1 MKKPGLT
8 TDAVIINDKNEVFL
22 MKRAIDPFEGAWVLP
37 GGHVEY
43 KEEVED
49 ALKREIKEEIGAN
62 LKIEDLFGVYSAP
75 NRDPRDH
82 IVTIVYTGKID
93 NNEEIKLGEE
103 ASTYKYF
110 SLSELPENIGFD
122 HKKIIEDLKNR

>member
-22 MKRAIDPFEGAWVLP
+22 MKRAIDPFKGTWVLP

-62 LKIEDLFGVYSAP
+62 LKIENLFGVYSAP

-93 NNEEIKLGEE
+93 DNEEIKLGEE
-103 ASTYKYF
+103 ASTYKFF